1 MPVHKKGQSEFTY
14 NACAYRQM
22 WGQLHG
28 RVAPCAPKL
37 ATRDKERKGGWQ
49 RMRLRVD
56 GQSQR
61 TYKLLPANRL
71 TQLLSIPQWDRS
83 IEMTVGV
90 AMASGT
96 EIYTLVGHPA
106 LTRRSVV
113 PGLGA
118 QGRRVSETRCRAGS
132 WPWRR

>member
-1 MPVHKKGQSEFTY
+1 
-14 NACAYRQM
+14 
-22 WGQLHG
+22 
-28 RVAPCAPKL
+28 
-37 ATRDKERKGGWQ
+37 
-49 RMRLRVD
+49 MRLRVD

-61 TYKLLPANRL
+61 TYKLSPANRP